1 MTINAP
7 QNEFS
12 RTALSTV
19 SSAQTAAPHSKQ
31 NTSHANVS
39 PRDELKKISLADKY
53 TKDSGRVFLTG
64 LQALVRLPIVQRKRD
79 AAAGLNTA
87 GFISGYRGSPLG
99 GYDLELARAAQYLD
113 GHDIVFEPG
122 INEDLAATAV
132 WGTQQ
137 LHLSPG
143 AEKDGVFGI
152 WYGKG
157 PGVDR
162 SMDVLRHGA
171 AAGSA
176 PLGGVLCIAGDDH
189 AAKSSS
195 LPHQTD
201 HNFMTA
207 FMPLLYPSGH
217 HELVEFGL
225 LGLAMSRYSGC
236 WVGFKAVSETVEASG
251 TVDLGREWQ
260 PIVLPTDFDM
270 PPGGFNLRWPDPPR
284 EQDRRL
290 QREKGFAALAFA
302 RANKIDRI
310 VWDSPNPRIGIMTSG
325 KSYQD
330 VRQALYELGVD
341 EQRAADIGLRLYKVG
356 MPWPLEPEGARH
368 FCEGLDEVLVVEEKR
383 ELIEHQLKWQLF
395 NWRPE
400 VRPTVIG
407 KHDERDRWLLPP
419 ENDLSVGLI
428 AHVIAD
434 RLSRYYTDRTISE
447 KLDAFKSNER
457 KRADFRAP
465 ITRPP
470 YYCSGCP
477 HNTSTKVPEG
487 SRALAGIGCHYM
499 AINMDRHTETCS
511 HMGGEGVAWVGQ
523 SPFTKEKH
531 IFANLGDGTYSHSG
545 LQAIRAALAAG
556 INITYKILY
565 NDAVAMTGG
574 QPVEGGLTV
583 SQIVQQLKAFGV
595 EKIAIASESPHH
607 LRHENI
613 PPSVPI
619 HDRRDF
625 EGLQKKFADTRGVSV
640 LIYDQT
646 CAAEKRRRRKRGH
659 YPDPQKRIVINQ
671 AVCEGCGDCS
681 DQSNCVSIEPVETM
695 FGRKRMINQST
706 CNKDYSC
713 VKGFCPSF
721 VEVTG
726 SHRKRHTLTPEKLGE
741 DFSNT
746 PDPTPAPTPDQYNI
760 LVTGIGGTGVL
771 TIGALLGMA
780 AHLESKQSLVSDM
793 TGLAQKGGAVLSHIR
808 IGNNPDSLHSSR
820 IMAGSADLV
829 LGCDKVVAASPESID
844 ILNTERTVGVIND
857 HMAPI
862 ADFVHHPNMR
872 FYQQRITQ
880 AITENTKPGARFVPA
895 SEIVDK
901 TVGDTIATNIFMLG
915 YAFQLGHIPL
925 RCASIEAAI
934 ELNGVAID
942 QNKRAFNWGRLC
954 AHRPD
959 LVKKIVAKPKDKL
972 QSVPLDELLNHR
984 TVHLRNYQNAK
995 WARQF
1000 RQRIEGFRHTEHGT
1014 CGGAERLTRLA
1025 AINLS
1030 KLMAYKDEYEVARL
1044 YTQPEFREH
1053 LAGEFEPGGTLHV
1066 YLAPPILGLKDPA
1079 TGRPRKLRFGA
1090 WIFPLF
1096 NLLKRFKKLRGAPF
1110 DPFGWTEER
1119 KQDRHLIELYEADL
1133 ELVDEI
1139 LTSDNADWAQRLL
1152 SWPTDIS
1159 GFGPVRSVTVTT
1171 ALEKRDAAL
1180 HDRHIR
1186 HTPAQAA

>member
-7 QNEFS
+7 QNKFS
-12 RTALSTV
+12 RTTSPTV
-19 SSAQTAAPHSKQ
+19 AAVEPAASDVAQ
-31 NTSHANVS
+31 NTSPDNVS
-39 PRDELKKISLADKY
+39 DKISEKVSLGDKY
-53 TKDSGRVFLTG
+53 TKDAGTVFLTG
-64 LQALVRLPIVQRKRD
+64 LQALIRLPIVQRKRD

-99 GYDLELARAAQYLD
+99 GYDLELGRAAKYLD
-113 GHDIVFEPG
+113 NHDITFEPG
-122 INEDLAATAV
+122 INEDLAATAI

-217 HELVEFGL
+217 HEFVEFGL

-251 TVDLGREWQ
+251 TVDLNREWRS
-260 PIVLPTDFDM
+260 IVLPTDFDM
-270 PPGGFNLRWPDPPR
+270 PPGGLNLRWPDPPR

-302 RANKIDRI
+302 RANNIDRI
-310 VWDSPNPRIGIMTSG
+310 VWDSPSPRIGIMTSG

-341 EQRAADIGLRLYKVG
+341 AQRAADIGLRLYKVG

-407 KHDERDRWLLPP
+407 KHDEHDRWLLPP

-447 KLDAFKSNER
+447 KLDSFKAHER
-457 KRADFRAP
+457 KLADFQAP

-487 SRALAGIGCHYM
+487 ARALGGIGCHYM
-499 AINMDRHTETCS
+499 AINMDRRTETFS
-511 HMGGEGVAWVGQ
+511 QMGGEGVAWIGQ
-523 SPFTKEKH
+523 SPFTAEQH

-556 INITYKILY
+556 VNITYKILY

-595 EKIAIASESPHH
+595 EKIAIASEDPHR
-607 LRHENI
+607 LQHENI

-625 EGLQKKFADTRGVSV
+625 DHLQEKFAAAKGVSV

-681 DQSNCVSIEPVETM
+681 DQSNCVSIEPVETL
-695 FGRKRMINQST
+695 FGRKRKINQST

-713 VKGFCPSF
+713 TKGFCPSF

-726 SHRKRHTLTPEKLGE
+726 SHMKRRSLTPEKFGAH
-741 DFSNT
+741 FSDI
-746 PDPTPAPTPDQYNI
+746 PEPASHPMPDQYNI

-780 AHLESKQSLVSDM
+780 AHLEGKQSLVSDM

-808 IGNNPDSLHSSR
+808 IGHNPDSLHSSR
-820 IMAGSADLV
+820 IIAGGADLV

-844 ILNTERTVGVIND
+844 ILNAERTAGIIND

-872 FYQQRITQ
+872 FFQQRIKQTI
-880 AITENTKPGARFVPA
+880 AENTKPGARFVPA
-895 SEIVDK
+895 SEIVHK
-901 TVGDTIATNIFMLG
+901 TLGEEIATNIFMLG
-915 YAFQLGHIPL
+915 YAFQSGHIPL
-925 RCASIEAAI
+925 RRASIEAAI
-934 ELNGVAID
+934 ELNGVATD
-942 QNKRAFNWGRLC
+942 QNKQAFNWGRLC

-959 LVKKIVAKPKDKL
+959 MVEKIIPKQSNKL
-972 QSVPLDELLNHR
+972 QDLPLNELLNHR
-984 TVHLRNYQNAK
+984 TAHLRDYQNARL
-995 WARQF
+995 ARHF
-1000 RQRIEGFRHTEHGT
+1000 RQRMEDFRHTERET
-1014 CGGAERLTRLA
+1014 CNGAEHLTRLA

-1044 YTQPEFREH
+1044 YTQPEFRAH
-1053 LAGEFEPGGTLHV
+1053 LAQEFEPGAALHV

-1079 TGRPRKLRFGA
+1079 TGRPKKFRFGA
-1090 WIFPLF
+1090 WVFPLF
-1096 NLLKRFKKLRGAPF
+1096 ALLKHFRMLRGTPF
-1110 DPFGWTEER
+1110 DPFGYTEER
-1119 KQDRHLIELYEADL
+1119 KQDRHLIELYEADM
-1133 ELVDEI
+1133 ELIDEI
-1139 LTSDNADWAQRLL
+1139 LQPDNKDWAERLL
-1152 SWPTDIS
+1152 SWPNEIS
-1159 GFGPVRSVTVTT
+1159 GFGPVRAAAIKT
-1171 ALEKRDAAL
+1171 ALKRRDAAL
-1180 HDRHIR
+1180 HDHHKT